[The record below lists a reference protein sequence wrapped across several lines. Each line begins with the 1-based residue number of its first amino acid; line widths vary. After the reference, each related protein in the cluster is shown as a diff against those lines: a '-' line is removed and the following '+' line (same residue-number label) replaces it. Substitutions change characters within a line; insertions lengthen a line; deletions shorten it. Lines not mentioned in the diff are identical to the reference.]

1 MYRGDSILHTFPFP
15 YDRLFQI
22 MTSKPEYNPATDDD
36 SDDRKVWCLY
46 FFFLF
51 FSFLFS
57 GAKPCDPGWILD
69 FLLTSA
75 VSLPACWNVGL
86 SVCSYLPQLG
96 VWSLLKGH
104 SIEHARRCLSVF
116 ITSCQVRTIKNCLL

>member
-1 MYRGDSILHTFPFP
+1 MSL
-15 YDRLFQI
+15 L
-22 MTSKPEYNPATDDD
+22 
-36 SDDRKVWCLY
+36 
-46 FFFLF
+46 
-51 FSFLFS
+51 FLFS
-57 GAKPCDPGWILD
+57 GAKRCDIRWILD

-104 SIEHARRCLSVF
+104 SIGHARRCLSVF
-116 ITSCQVRTIKNCLL
+116 ITSCQVRTIKMSFILQLHGVFKCAMVML